1 MAPRTLFEKMW
12 DRHVVAAE
20 EGERLLYVDRVLIH
34 AGSTHAFAQLAARNQ
49 PVARP
54 RQVFAFTDHYV
65 PTTGR
70 DRGVNG
76 IANPE
81 IRGMVEQLHAN
92 AARHGIT
99 LFGIDDP
106 RQGILHIVPPEQ

>member
-1 MAPRTLFEKMW
+1 MEARILFEKIW
-12 DRHVVAAE
+12 ERYVVVAE
-20 EGERLLYVDRVLIH
+20 EGELLLYVDRVLIH
-34 AGSTHAFAQLAARNQ
+34 EGSTHAFAQLAGRDQA
-49 PVARP
+49 VARP

-70 DRGVNG
+70 DRGMEG

-81 IRGMVEQLHAN
+81 IRSMVQQLHAN

-99 LFGIDDP
+99 LFG
-106 RQGILHIVPPEQ
+106 